1 MTRNEV
7 SNTNTMTPEQVKC
20 MVAGKSQ
27 QSENFLGEEEVKDAV
42 RAKGTK
48 IATVTFLK
56 ADGSLRTINGLFK
69 PSSKIVGSERGVA
82 QGEAMKARGQ
92 VPVYELV
99 SKQWKSF
106 YADRVVEI
114 K

>member
-1 MTRNEV
+1 MTNL
-7 SNTNTMTPEQVKC
+7 MTKEQVRC
-20 MVAGKSQ
+20 MIAG
-27 QSENFLGEEEVKDAV
+27 
-42 RAKGTK
+42 KGTK

-92 VPVYELV
+92 VPVYELA

>member
-20 MVAGKSQ
+20 MVAG
-27 QSENFLGEEEVKDAV
+27 
-42 RAKGTK
+42 KGTK

-92 VPVYELV
+92 VPVYELA

>member
-1 MTRNEV
+1 MTK
-7 SNTNTMTPEQVKC
+7 TMTTEQVKC
-20 MVAGKSQ
+20 LIKG
-27 QSENFLGEEEVKDAV
+27 
-42 RAKGTK
+42 KGTK
-48 IATVTFLK
+48 IATVSFIK
-56 ADGSLRTINGLFK
+56 ADGTVRTVNGLFK

-92 VPVYELV
+92 VPIWEIAQN
-99 SKQWKSF
+99 KWKSF